1 MLARP
6 PASASTAGAAAKR
19 IQALTATT
27 GRGRCERAILAARCG
42 RALTSIGKVAHLD
55 WPSHGGGMQ
64 SGVMS
69 FTAVVFETPHGCVGF
84 IEELPLVNSH
94 RPPIGR
100 GRAALGEVAALVFD
114 AGRQDFR
121 ELGARRRLPGEDL
134 LIPA

>member
-69 FTAVVFETPHGCVGF
+69 FTAVFFETPHGRVGF
-84 IEELPLVNSH
+84 IEGLPLVNSH
-94 RPPIGR
+94 RRTIEQARAAVR
-100 GRAALGEVAALVFD
+100 GIAALGFD
-114 AGRQDFR
+114 AERQKSR
-121 ELGARRRLPGEDL
+121 QLGARRALPRGS
-134 LIPA
+134 